1 MEKRDCIIITKTVWS
16 QEEEP
21 IMVGVIGKIMQNN
34 GDTTWLDA
42 PFELPNSH
50 TPIYIHNVTPTESR

>member
-1 MEKRDCIIITKTVWS
+1 
-16 QEEEP
+16 
-21 IMVGVIGKIMQNN
+21 MVGVIGKIMQNN